1 MLKDYLSSFA
11 PQLHGHVELRAQIS
25 TSHAVAMLNGDLQ
38 SNARAQQGG
47 VSARVYRNG
56 VYGFA
61 SAVEYDE
68 ESVRRVLKAAEENAL
83 FLDARVKKN
92 RPALPVLPSGMV
104 AKDKEYIEVPQ
115 KDYIEFVRAADD
127 YLKQKYPNLL
137 SRRVLLRHDCMEKLL
152 TVSDGTNSHSVRP
165 RTHLV
170 VQLTAD
176 APDGMPVEI
185 FDVLGGGE
193 GVFTNAGLKD
203 VVLAPAL
210 AGILAHE
217 AVGHTVEA
225 DLVLGGSV
233 AAHNLGKRVATD
245 LITMV
250 DYAHTLPDG
259 SRAPLPVY
267 VDDEGTPASDEVL
280 IKDGILVG
288 YMNSRETA
296 QHFGMEPHGNARG
309 YAYSDEPLIRMRNT
323 AILPGKDKL
332 EDMIAAI
339 DDGYYFTQ
347 TNNGQADT
355 TGEFMFGIMMGYEIK
370 NGKLGRAIRDTTI
383 SGVAF
388 QMLQTVDMLSDDMV
402 WSCSGTCGKKQPMPV
417 GMGGPAVKC
426 KVNVAG
432 K

>member
-61 SAVEYDE
+61 SAVEYEE
-68 ESVRRVLKAAEENAL
+68 ESWRRVLKAAEENAL

-176 APDGMPVEI
+176 E
-185 FDVLGGGE
+185 E
-193 GVFTNAGLKD
+193 
-203 VVLAPAL
+203 
-210 AGILAHE
+210 
-217 AVGHTVEA
+217 
-225 DLVLGGSV
+225 
-233 AAHNLGKRVATD
+233 
-245 LITMV
+245 
-250 DYAHTLPDG
+250 
-259 SRAPLPVY
+259 
-267 VDDEGTPASDEVL
+267 
-280 IKDGILVG
+280 
-288 YMNSRETA
+288 
-296 QHFGMEPHGNARG
+296 ARG
-309 YAYSDEPLIRMRNT
+309 RLYQRRAEGCCAGSGAGRYSGARGCGPHRRGR
-323 AILPGKDKL
+323 PGAGRL
-332 EDMIAAI
+332 RGCA
-339 DDGYYFTQ
+339 Q
-347 TNNGQADT
+347 PGQA
-355 TGEFMFGIMMGYEIK
+355 
-370 NGKLGRAIRDTTI
+370 GRY
-383 SGVAF
+383 
-388 QMLQTVDMLSDDMV
+388 
-402 WSCSGTCGKKQPMPV
+402 
-417 GMGGPAVKC
+417 
-426 KVNVAG
+426 
-432 K
+432 